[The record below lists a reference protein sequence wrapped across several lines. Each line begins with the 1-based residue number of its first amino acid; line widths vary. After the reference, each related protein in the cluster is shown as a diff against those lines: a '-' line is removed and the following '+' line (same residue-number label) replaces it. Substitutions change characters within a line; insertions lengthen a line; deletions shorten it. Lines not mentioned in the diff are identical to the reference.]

1 MAVIA
6 NPAMKQ
12 TKPIALIGGIGI
24 MARINP
30 PTSIFVDVFIF
41 FHPFRAVICMKSFY
55 KRIIAG
61 ACAIVTLFL
70 SCVPSSAAGIGI
82 GFDLSP
88 TDLWSWLN
96 DIGYHTGNFWGS
108 FIDKDLCPQSS
119 NPGGRHNFIEQR
131 TTVDGKT
138 GVYYICE
145 YCGKSAGEV
154 GNTAYDSQ
162 VSEMPVTGYASDGSL
177 LYSPDPWY
185 IRTEGNGHISCE
197 HDPQASNGTSWNC
210 FFNCTVNSVQIVPFS
225 GSSTVSSV
233 DYVKFYYNGIA
244 PVDGYYTVQNTS
256 VVSGYCKDD
265 VNNITY
271 PTSSGWSGNI
281 SNYYYSAGAS
291 FNCYGFVRDFRSR
304 WTSYVYFQGLPP
316 VLKIV
321 PVASLD
327 TTT

>member
-1 MAVIA
+1 
-6 NPAMKQ
+6 
-12 TKPIALIGGIGI
+12 
-24 MARINP
+24 
-30 PTSIFVDVFIF
+30 
-41 FHPFRAVICMKSFY
+41 MKSFY

-154 GNTAYDSQ
+154 GNTAYQEQ
-162 VSEMPVTGYASDGSL
+162 VSTLPATGYNSAGVLSWNI
-177 LYSPDPWY
+177 PFV
-185 IRTEGNGHISCE
+185 SCE
-197 HDPQASNGTSWNC
+197 PGKCVTISSSSLGLSLDATYTCTESGLTYDTYLYCYVEDFTAPITGTYFFDVSVAYNESCAVFSNGGPILFTSSHGS
-210 FFNCTVNSVQIVPFS
+210 FLVPFDAV
-225 GSSTVSSV
+225 STPIETSREFTGGTKLLDRIQVI
-233 DYVKFYYNGIA
+233 IA
-244 PVDGYYTVQNTS
+244 AIPE
-256 VVSGYCKDD
+256 
-265 VNNITY
+265 
-271 PTSSGWSGNI
+271 P
-281 SNYYYSAGAS
+281 
-291 FNCYGFVRDFRSR
+291 
-304 WTSYVYFQGLPP
+304 
-316 VLKIV
+316 
-321 PVASLD
+321 
-327 TTT
+327 